1 MVAAEATIPTLNLK
15 IPNWTDHWIRKED
28 DMTEEQRKAILALLN
43 GLTVKG
49 LDDCRRVV
57 MVESIVKSIPVKEDG
72 TNGEKM
78 AAG

>member
-1 MVAAEATIPTLNLK
+1 
-15 IPNWTDHWIRKED
+15 
-28 DMTEEQRKAILALLN
+28 MTEEQRKAILALLN